1 MSTDIV
7 FLDTETLGLDRLAPV
22 WEFAAVRVTSD
33 GRELARDMFQ
43 IKHEPG
49 RFLETLDEWFRR
61 DYEARYDEAS
71 VIYPWDA
78 VPRIDK
84 ITQDRAVVAGS
95 NPGFDVERLELLMR
109 HYGTEPSWH
118 YHPKDIANLV
128 EGFLAACQEL
138 PDPPFKSDG
147 LSKALGIDPADFAR
161 HSAMGD
167 VEWTLAQWRHVM
179 HDVFASSGRS
189 L

>member
-22 WEFAAVRVTSD
+22 WEFAAVRVTFD
-33 GRELARDMFQ
+33 GHELSRDEFQ
-43 IKHEPG
+43 IRHEPG
-49 RFLETLDEWFRR
+49 RFLETIDAWFRQ
-61 DYEARYDEAS
+61 DYEARYVEDSAL
-71 VIYPWDA
+71 YPWDA

-84 ITQDRAVVAGS
+84 ITAGRPTIAGS
-95 NPGFDVERLELLMR
+95 NPGFDMERLDLLVR
-109 HYGTEPSWH
+109 HYDVVPQWH

-128 EGFLAACQEL
+128 EGFLAAQWAL
-138 PDPPFKSDG
+138 PEPPFKSDA

-161 HSAMGD
+161 HTAMGD

-179 HDVFASSGRS
+179 RGNA
-189 L
+189 